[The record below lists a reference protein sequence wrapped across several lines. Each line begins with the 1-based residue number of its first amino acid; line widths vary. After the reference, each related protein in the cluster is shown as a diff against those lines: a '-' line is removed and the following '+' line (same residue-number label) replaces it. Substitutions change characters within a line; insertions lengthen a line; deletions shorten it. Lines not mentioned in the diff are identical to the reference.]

1 MEEDLK
7 TVNHDK
13 QWLVVTGHRPM
24 YSSMDYATSELTME
38 NHVRVNLESLFVKYG
53 VDVAFWGH
61 MHCYER
67 TCPVI
72 NGLCQGT
79 LDKPG
84 NYLKHM

>member
-1 MEEDLK
+1 
-7 TVNHDK
+7 
-13 QWLVVTGHRPM
+13 M

-38 NHVRVNLESLFVKYG
+38 NHVRVNLEPLFVKYG

-84 NYLKHM
+84 NYHKHMRGLTCPRSPNTFRDWNGR